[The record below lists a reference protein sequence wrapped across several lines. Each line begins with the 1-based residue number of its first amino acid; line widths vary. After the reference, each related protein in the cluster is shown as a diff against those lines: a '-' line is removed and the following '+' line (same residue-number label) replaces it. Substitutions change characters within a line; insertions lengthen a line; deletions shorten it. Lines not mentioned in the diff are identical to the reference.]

1 MPTLFAEWGGDLQL
15 TNTGALQPAT
25 GWDEIRQRIERR
37 LLTSPS
43 GFLPDGTP
51 TAAEYIFHPDYGED
65 LQAYV
70 GQNIGESWM
79 NGVRKS
85 VLAGTRVDAGVQPD
99 TLPKVTFTRTGS
111 HQISMNILVQLVT
124 GQVGS
129 ISLEMR

>member
-1 MPTLFAEWGGDLQL
+1 MTLYAEWGGDFVL
-15 TNTGALQPAT
+15 TNTGSLQAAV

-43 GFLPDGTP
+43 GYLPDGTP

-70 GQNIGESWM
+70 GQNIQEGWI

-85 VLAGTRVDAGVQPD
+85 VIAGTRVDVSVQPD
-99 TLPKVTFTRTGS
+99 TIPTVTFQQAS
-111 HQISMNILVQLVT
+111 EHSVYMNIIVQLIT
-124 GQVGS
+124 GEPGV
-129 ISLEMR
+129 ISLELT

>member
-1 MPTLFAEWGGDLQL
+1 MPTLYCEWGGDLLVSCVGGLEQ
-15 TNTGALQPAT
+15 AI

-70 GQNIGESWM
+70 GQNISEGWM

-85 VLAGTRVDAGVQPD
+85 VLAGTRVDVGVQPD
-99 TLPKVTFTRTGS
+99 TLPSVSFQRTGD
-111 HQISMNILVQLVT
+111 HQIFLVIQVQQIT
-124 GQVGS
+124 GQPGAIWLQV
-129 ISLEMR
+129 R